1 MSANH
6 PMNVEA
12 ALLGRRTVH
21 EWLPA
26 VAPPGLRARLLA
38 AAHQAPCHKL
48 TWPWRFLALGPQT
61 RAALIPLAVA
71 EKEGKHGKP
80 LIGPL
85 RDKIAAMWTSPM
97 EVFAVSQVLAADPL
111 RREEDYAAVACAI
124 QNIQLLAHGLGLGAK
139 WSTGPLTRAPAA
151 LALLGVDPEVERC
164 VGYVFVGL
172 PARVG
177 EVPRPPLEGFV
188 RALP

>member
-1 MSANH
+1 MSLND
-6 PMNVEA
+6 PMNLES

-26 VAPPGLRARLLA
+26 AAPPGLRERLLA

-61 RAALIPLAVA
+61 RAALVPLAVA

-85 RDKIAAMWTSPM
+85 RDKIAAMWAAPM
-97 EVFAVSQVLAADPL
+97 EVFAVTQVLADDPL

-139 WSTGPLTRAPAA
+139 WSTGPLTRSPAA
-151 LALLGVDPEVERC
+151 LALLGVDPAVERC
-164 VGYVFVGL
+164 VGIVFVGL

-177 EVPRPPLEGFV
+177 EVPRPPLAGFV